1 MSFEDFSIHFRM
13 SMYSVSDLEPEVD
26 CQTVYWIIQ
35 SVMSPV
41 FILQLLHESVQG
53 FKTCSRGGA
62 PKNLLR
68 EDCGCGFN

>member
-1 MSFEDFSIHFRM
+1 MNNFRKPYKAGGHFTQRMSFEDFSIHFRM

-41 FILQLLHESVQG
+41 FILQLLYESVQG
-53 FKTCSRGGA
+53 F
-62 PKNLLR
+62 
-68 EDCGCGFN
+68 

>member
-1 MSFEDFSIHFRM
+1 MKLEGCIQRMSFEDFSIHFRM

-41 FILQLLHESVQG
+41 FILQLLYESVQG
-53 FKTCSRGGA
+53 F
-62 PKNLLR
+62 
-68 EDCGCGFN
+68 